1 MKITN
6 DNQLTDQHKPPEEK
20 DVETLPTDLQ
30 LPEECKHQLL
40 AAVFPKHYHFTH
52 RALCEIDTKWA
63 SIQNHTVKEQTS
75 GGYSR
80 RPDQMARQFR
90 SSKLAVE
97 TACGLQ
103 NGLERSLSR
112 GRVKVNCRVS

>member
-30 LPEECKHQLL
+30 LPEECTHQLL

-63 SIQNHTVKEQTS
+63 SIQNDTIKERTS

-80 RPDQMARQFR
+80 RPDQMAEMAEAIPKQQ
-90 SSKLAVE
+90 V
-97 TACGLQ
+97 G
-103 NGLERSLSR
+103 SR
-112 GRVKVNCRVS
+112 GYKTGWTGLCRVEESRSIAA